1 MPIFDDN
8 IRKQL
13 KDLLG
18 DIPQKEYILLFT
30 SGENCRSCKDT
41 QQYMTEFADLHEN
54 IELEVYDFNEDKEMV
69 EKYDIKRVPTIVIL
83 DKDHNDHGIRFNG
96 IPAGYEIHSLMAA
109 VKGAAGV
116 PGNIT
121 EEQID
126 RISKIN
132 KDIHIQVFVTP
143 TCPHCPTAVIYAH
156 KIAERSPN
164 VKSEMIEATTFPELS
179 QKYGVRG
186 VPKIIINETHEF
198 VGAQPLDKFLETIE
212 SV

>member
-13 KDLLG
+13 IDLLG
-18 DIPQKEYILLFT
+18 EIPEKVNILLFV
-30 SGENCRSCKDT
+30 SEENCRSCRDT
-41 QQYMTEFADLHEN
+41 QQYMTEFADLNEN
-54 IELEVYDFNEDKEMV
+54 INLEVYDFNNDKDMV
-69 EKYDIKRVPTIVIL
+69 EKYDIKRVPAIVIL
-83 DKDHNDHGIRFNG
+83 EKDYKDKGIRFNG

-109 VKGAAGV
+109 VKDAAGV
-116 PGNIT
+116 HGNIT

-126 RISKIN
+126 RISKIDKN
-132 KDIHIQVFVTP
+132 IHIQVFVTP

-156 KIAERSPN
+156 KIANNNPN

-198 VGAQPLDKFLETIE
+198 VGAQPMEKFLDTIE
-212 SV
+212 NI